1 MLPYQK
7 RLWYTLN
14 MIPRGADGGYTILET
29 MIFLAVT
36 AMLFIAA
43 MTTIGGKQATVQFT
57 QGIRDTQSKIQDVIN
72 NVSTGYFPTDSN
84 FKCIVGDA
92 IPANNIPN
100 VAPSFTLGASIQGS
114 SEKCVSLGKVLEFAN
129 SATASEGATNYN
141 IISVAGRRINNS
153 GQEVLSLDEA
163 KPTAVSFAGGPDV
176 TESSV
181 LQFGVKVTRITVP
194 IGTPGSLIDSGTRY
208 GAVALFSSLPR
219 LAGASGALASGAQR
233 VSFAVIPASTL
244 GETKALAVPKINNVT
259 DITPVFPDLRQQIKF
274 NPQNGIIICL
284 ADQSGTRKAMITLGD
299 SGGQANAKLDI
310 GTYNTVVCP

>member
-129 SATASEGATNYN
+129 SATASEGP
-141 IISVAGRRINNS
+141 
-153 GQEVLSLDEA
+153 
-163 KPTAVSFAGGPDV
+163 PTLNGFLARSRWK
-176 TESSV
+176 SSV
-181 LQFGVKVTRITVP
+181 LACPFCSNCLRSKDHSHFKCIRIWSRRRLVLRTRI
-194 IGTPGSLIDSGTRY
+194 G
-208 GAVALFSSLPR
+208 
-219 LAGASGALASGAQR
+219 
-233 VSFAVIPASTL
+233 
-244 GETKALAVPKINNVT
+244 GE
-259 DITPVFPDLRQQIKF
+259 
-274 NPQNGIIICL
+274 
-284 ADQSGTRKAMITLGD
+284 
-299 SGGQANAKLDI
+299 
-310 GTYNTVVCP
+310 